1 VFKIRING
9 HFFAANG
16 DFTRRKWIQSAILP
30 GHSGLGT
37 GRRAWVF
44 VGFSYGLLEILI
56 MLPVKKTSKSR
67 TRTRRSHHRL
77 RAVNYSICKKCES
90 PKLPHAACDNCGYL
104 NPKITLKLAKK
115 EETS

>member
-1 VFKIRING
+1 
-9 HFFAANG
+9 
-16 DFTRRKWIQSAILP
+16 
-30 GHSGLGT
+30 
-37 GRRAWVF
+37 
-44 VGFSYGLLEILI
+44 

-67 TRTRRSHHRL
+67 TRSRRSHQAL
-77 RAVNYSICKKCES
+77 KAVNYSICKKCES